1 VKRISEVVDY
11 DGMSKK
17 VDKVNRENKVGKVY
31 RVYKINR

>member
-11 DGMSKK
+11 NGMSKQ